1 MQVSKTFDL
10 GSNPSARA
18 KFIELKSITM
28 GKFGTYVQ
36 EAYDELLHKVTWL
49 SWSNLQSKTWIT
61 LIGLLVLTLIIFGMD
76 AISEAVMNLIYSF
89 A

>member
-1 MQVSKTFDL
+1 
-10 GSNPSARA
+10 
-18 KFIELKSITM
+18 M

-49 SWSNLQSKTWIT
+49 SWSELQSKTWVSI
-61 LIGLLVLTLIIFGMD
+61 IGLLILTLIIFAFDGV
-76 AISEAVMNLIYSF
+76 SEAVMDFIYSF

>member
-1 MQVSKTFDL
+1 
-10 GSNPSARA
+10 
-18 KFIELKSITM
+18 M